1 MSRLR
6 GHHLIC
12 LNFFRGEGYSPE
24 FVENLKAVLS
34 DGEIQVVF
42 GADDVCVMCPY
53 LRDGLCSYSDS
64 SEEEVT
70 ELDQMAYRL
79 LGIYPGQ
86 RTTWQE
92 VRDRLSDVMG
102 VWKKFACSSCDW
114 KAVCEKHED
123 WQEYL

>member
-12 LNFFRGEGYSPE
+12 LNFFKGEGYSPE
-24 FVENLKAVLS
+24 FVENLKAVIS
-34 DGEIQVVF
+34 DEEILVVF
-42 GADDVCVMCPY
+42 GADDVCEMC
-53 LRDGLCSYSDS
+53 LHLKDGICSYSDS

-79 LGIYPGQ
+79 LNSYPGQ

-92 VRDRLSDVMG
+92 VRERLPEIMKT
-102 VWKKFACSSCDW
+102 WKEFACAECDW
-114 KAVCEKHED
+114 RAVCEGHEE
-123 WQEYL
+123 WKRY